1 MVNMLLGLAVGAL
14 VTVLVIAMYLL
25 LLPRR

>member
-1 MVNMLLGLAVGAL
+1 MLLGLAVGAL